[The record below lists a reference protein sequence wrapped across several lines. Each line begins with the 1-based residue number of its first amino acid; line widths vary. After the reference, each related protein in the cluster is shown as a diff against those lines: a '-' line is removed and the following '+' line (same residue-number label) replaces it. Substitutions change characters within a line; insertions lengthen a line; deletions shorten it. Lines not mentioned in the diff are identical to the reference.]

1 VGKHFPHHA
10 RQRRAVEIAHRH
22 PAAALR
28 RRSLGG
34 LRVGRDLGQIDGKL
48 QMKMGEGVLDEA
60 WHLAP

>member
-1 VGKHFPHHA
+1 M
-10 RQRRAVEIAHRH
+10 H

-28 RRSLGG
+28 RRGLGG

-60 WHLAP
+60 WHLAPLAP